1 MDIDGANTLHFLHSL
16 ATPDSLKAALTST
29 LNNASLRSYGEHVA
43 ESAGA
48 AGDSYRFR
56 YDNVSPEES
65 YSPIAA
71 MRPRAHSA
79 DMDMRQARAWLTHID
94 IDGAVCSE
102 PIEVPLTLTVKAA
115 DGSST
120 KVQVHTLPQL
130 FFLLFPMAVCISWPL
145 LHRYVQ
151 NCLLWTLRAQR
162 DPLPFNPGNEH
173 TMACRSP
180 MA

>member
-120 KVQVHTLPQL
+120 KVQVHTLPPL
-130 FFLLFPMAVCISWPL
+130 FFSVVPPWLCA
-145 LHRYVQ
+145 
-151 NCLLWTLRAQR
+151 
-162 DPLPFNPGNEH
+162 LPGHCCTDMCKPAYSGL
-173 TMACRSP
+173 
-180 MA
+180 